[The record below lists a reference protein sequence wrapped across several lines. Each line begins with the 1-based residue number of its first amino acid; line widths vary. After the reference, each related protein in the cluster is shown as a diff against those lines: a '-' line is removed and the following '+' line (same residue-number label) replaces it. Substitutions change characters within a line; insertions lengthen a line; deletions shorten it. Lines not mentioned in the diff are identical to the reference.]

1 VAKPASLEGLLQRL
15 QDQEFDLV
23 AVGRALLVDA
33 EWARKVREGREAD
46 VLPFSREAL
55 TTLA

>member
-1 VAKPASLEGLLQRL
+1 LLRRL
-15 QDQEFDLV
+15 GDEEFDLV
-23 AVGRALLVDA
+23 AGRALLVDA
-33 EWARKVREGREAD
+33 EWAQKVREGREAD